1 MWLLTQETNLVKAGK
16 KILHM
21 GPKYV
26 IIKKGEHGAILMS
39 DKGYFIIPAYP
50 TEHVKD
56 PTGAGDSFAGGMM
69 GYLAKTS
76 DTSLS
81 NLKRAIMYGTVVASF
96 NIEDLSLNRFQ
107 QITFEDIE
115 NRIKEF
121 EEMVRL

>member
-1 MWLLTQETNLVKAGK
+1 
-16 KILHM
+16 M

-39 DKGYFIIPAYP
+39 DKGYFIISAYP

-56 PTGAGDSFAGGMM
+56 LTSAGDSFAGGMM
-69 GYLAKTS
+69 GYLTKTR

-81 NLKRAIMYGTVVASF
+81 NLKRAIMCGTVVASF
-96 NIEDLSLNRFQ
+96 NIEDFSLNRFQ

-115 NRIKEF
+115 NRTKEF
-121 EEMVRL
+121 EEIVRL